1 MTTDLIAGF
10 FFGIG
15 FCVTCVSF
23 YTIYENIMQARKLR
37 HQRNDDA
44 IAKLKA
50 DVLNLCDEMK
60 KKNSYTKKA

>member
-1 MTTDLIAGF
+1 MNYELVAGF

-15 FCVTCVSF
+15 FCVTCVSLH
-23 YTIYENIMQARKLR
+23 TIYENIMQSRKMR
-37 HQRNDDA
+37 QQKQDEA

-60 KKNSYTKKA
+60 KNSSRKKA

>member
-15 FCVTCVSF
+15 FCLTCASLH
-23 YTIYENIMQARKLR
+23 TIYDNIMQARKANNKR
-37 HQRNDDA
+37 RDEA
-44 IAKLKA
+44 IAQLKA

-60 KKNSYTKKA
+60 KKNSSTKKT

>member
-1 MTTDLIAGF
+1 MNYDLAAGI

-15 FCVTCVSF
+15 FCIACVSLHS
-23 YTIYENIMQARKLR
+23 IYKNIMQSRKMR
-37 HQRNDDA
+37 QQKQDEA

-60 KKNSYTKKA
+60 KNSSRKKA